1 MTIYQSNRAVVFR
14 EAAENGS
21 TPPYQIQYKGAL
33 ALESNDSSAPLS
45 YLPLRPMITYFK
57 ARVVFAAAFW
67 CSVVG
72 SLSAQRLSD
81 VRDFLGPG
89 FGPSRTQTK
98 SPLQLPH
105 GTSAS
110 EFLRHWNAMAVD
122 ASGLD
127 HTPLASG
134 DTSRVFGEQL
144 GPARASRAMAIMHIA
159 MFDAVNAI
167 DHKYQ
172 GFTNIPPVRSDASMT
187 AAIAQAACDTL
198 DALFPSQ
205 RSTFDQT
212 LTAELAQMHDNR
224 PKLAGIEV
232 GHRAAAAIL
241 ALRAG
246 DGSLQAEPR
255 LGIQF
260 FTSNDPGKWRQDP
273 ISQSPVALGA
283 YWGQV
288 QPFVLQSSTQFRAP
302 TPPAINSPDTLL
314 LTMRQSASAATEF
327 TQRPSARQIKP
338 RPESFG
344 LMTGRRVFARRR
356 GYTTRSSCTL
366 PISSIPAKIRSNWRD
381 CLPWSTSPWRMLPL
395 RSGNRNSTTNIGGR
409 SPRSANRTS
418 GQGRQD

>member
-1 MTIYQSNRAVVFR
+1 MVFR

-21 TPPYQIQYKGAL
+21 THPCQIQYKGAL

-72 SLSAQRLSD
+72 SLSAQQLSD
-81 VRDFLGPG
+81 VRDLLGPG

-144 GPARASRAMAIMHIA
+144 GPARASRAVAIMHIA

-172 GFTNIPPVRSDASMT
+172 GFTNIAPV
-187 AAIAQAACDTL
+187 Q
-198 DALFPSQ
+198 
-205 RSTFDQT
+205 
-212 LTAELAQMHDNR
+212 
-224 PKLAGIEV
+224 
-232 GHRAAAAIL
+232 
-241 ALRAG
+241 
-246 DGSLQAEPR
+246 
-255 LGIQF
+255 
-260 FTSNDPGKWRQDP
+260 
-273 ISQSPVALGA
+273 
-283 YWGQV
+283 
-288 QPFVLQSSTQFRAP
+288 
-302 TPPAINSPDTLL
+302 
-314 LTMRQSASAATEF
+314 
-327 TQRPSARQIKP
+327 
-338 RPESFG
+338 
-344 LMTGRRVFARRR
+344 GRRIDDRCH
-356 GYTTRSSCTL
+356 RSSCVRHL
-366 PISSIPAKIRSNWRD
+366 GCAFSFAAFD
-381 CLPWSTSPWRMLPL
+381 L
-395 RSGNRNSTTNIGGR
+395 RPNPRGGAGANARQPPETSGN
-409 SPRSANRTS
+409 
-418 GQGRQD
+418 